1 MVYLR
6 SLFTSFLFLLTLAG
20 CSFFF
25 NDSVMETLHHIA
37 PRGGD
42 AERVEFDPGFHYLRV
57 ETGGNVIFMASDI
70 PRIDTADTVDIWYSA
85 GREVLRFRNGRLV
98 AAVGLATEW
107 RGIVVQGLPTWAE
120 IASAA
125 RPVRWSRIRDV
136 MPGYRY
142 GVHDALVLSGIPPP
156 DDSQLKGIDPY
167 SLTWYEERLD
177 TQNTGTDSRGDEELP
192 PARYAL
198 DTRNAGGTV
207 VYGEQCLSA
216 ELCFTRQ
223 RWPVHV
229 EARK

>member
-1 MVYLR
+1 MVTLR
-6 SLFTSFLFLLTLAG
+6 SFLTSLLFLLTLAG
-20 CSFFF
+20 CSLFDG
-25 NDSVMETLHHIA
+25 NPVIETLRHVV
-37 PRGGD
+37 PGGSE
-42 AERVEFDPGFHYLRV
+42 AERVEFDPGFRYLRV
-57 ETGGNVIFMASDI
+57 ETGGNVIFMASDT

-98 AAVGLATEW
+98 AAVGLGTEW

-120 IASAA
+120 IASATQ
-125 RPVRWSRIRDV
+125 PVRWSRIRDV

-142 GVHDALVLSGIPPP
+142 GVHDALVLQGIPPP

-177 TQNTGTDSRGDEELP
+177 AQNTGTHSRGDEELP

-198 DTRNAGGTV
+198 DTRNAGETV

-216 ELCFTRQ
+216 ELCFSWQ
-223 RWPVHV
+223 RWPVHM

>member
-1 MVYLR
+1 MVTLR
-6 SLFTSFLFLLTLAG
+6 SFLTSLLFLLTLAG
-20 CSFFF
+20 CSLFDG
-25 NDSVMETLHHIA
+25 NPVIETLRHVV
-37 PRGGD
+37 PGGSE
-42 AERVEFDPGFHYLRV
+42 AERVEFDPGFRYLRV
-57 ETGGNVIFMASDI
+57 ETGGNVIFMASDT

-98 AAVGLATEW
+98 AAVGLGTEW

-120 IASAA
+120 IASATQ
-125 RPVRWSRIRDV
+125 PVRWSRIRDV

-167 SLTWYEERLD
+167 SLHWYEERLD

-198 DTRNAGGTV
+198 DTRNAGETV

-216 ELCFTRQ
+216 ELCFSWQ
-223 RWPVHV
+223 RWPVNMV
-229 EARK
+229 GRK